1 MKKLFFAIIL
11 LATLSIQAQ
20 ENSAIQAKG
29 IELIK
34 VSGGASAFEDAIA
47 QIGAGVGADNKEAYK
62 AEANGTLND
71 IYLQLGVLYAE
82 EFTENEIDE
91 LLKFYETDLGK
102 KLSVKQN
109 LISQKAMMIGQSW
122 GAKVAQ
128 IAQKYA
134 Q

>member
-1 MKKLFFAIIL
+1 MKKLLFIIIL
-11 LATLSIQAQ
+11 SVTLGAQAQ
-20 ENSAIQAKG
+20 ENSAIQEKG
-29 IELIK
+29 ISLIK
-34 VSGGASAFEDAIA
+34 ASGAASAFEDAIA

-62 AEANGTLND
+62 TEAMGTLD
-71 IYLQLGVLYAE
+71 EIYQQLGVLYAE
-82 EFTENEIDE
+82 EFTEEEIDG

-122 GAKVAQ
+122 GMKIGQ